1 MYAPY
6 PNTRKDR
13 PVSVMPIAIF
23 VGVEGSLPR
32 LDKNPQNATSGNVRI
47 RIQIALIELESVPE
61 TAQSVLSSAKYVIV
75 EPFWWKTIQKTIT
88 IRKITIRA
96 MIRLLSETVFIRS
109 EARLDAAFWSS
120 LRVS

>member
-6 PNTRKDR
+6 PSTRKER
-13 PVSVMPIAIF
+13 PVSVMPIAIL
-23 VGVEGSLPR
+23 VGVDGSLPR
-32 LDKNPQNATSGNVRI
+32 LERNPQNATSGNVRI

-75 EPFWWKTIQKTIT
+75 EPFWWNTIQKTMT

-96 MIRLLSETVFIRS
+96 MIRLLSETVFIS
-109 EARLDAAFWSS
+109 SDARLDAA
-120 LRVS
+120 L